1 MPASYFSFMNAVAQ
15 VSAVLAA
22 LIHIAV
28 FPLESFFMHRPAA
41 QKFLSTPPQNVPA
54 VMMWAIPTGFRNLVI
69 GLGVLAGVAAVNM
82 GYLVVGYTLVVYCCL
97 NMVLT
102 APAMF
107 LADMLGHYPKRG
119 DSIPGTLGATV
130 PALLALVT
138 LPF

>member
-1 MPASYFSFMNAVAQ
+1 VY
-15 VSAVLAA
+15 
-22 LIHIAV
+22 IAV
-28 FPLESFFMHRPAA
+28 FPLESFLMNRPWA
-41 QKFLSTPPQNVPA
+41 QKFLSTPPRNVPA
-54 VMMWAIPTGFRNLVI
+54 VMMWAIPTGFRNLVG

-82 GYLVVGYTLVVYCCL
+82 GYVVVGYTLVVYCCL

-107 LADMLGHYPKRG
+107 LADMLGHYPKKG

>member
-1 MPASYFSFMNAVAQ
+1 MNAVSQ
-15 VSAVLAA
+15 IFAVLAA
-22 LIHIAV
+22 VIYIVV
-28 FPLESFFMHRPAA
+28 FPLESFLMHRPGA

-54 VMMWAIPTGFRNLVI
+54 VMMWAIPTGLRNLVS
-69 GLGVLAGVAAVNM
+69 GLGLLAGLVAVEL
-82 GYLVVGYTLVVYCCL
+82 GHVVVGHTLVVYCCL

-107 LADMLGHYPKRG
+107 LADMQGHYPRRG

-130 PALLALVT
+130 PALIALVA